1 MGDAQAPLDEALKL
15 ANDLKNPNL
24 IAQTLRFQTDR
35 LYYAGDTKAASEMVK
50 QVGQAARNAPD
61 RSLALLAQADI
72 ALIAS
77 KVQPTPGLAAQL
89 ATVAQEADTRGLK
102 SLSVE
107 SLVQRADTLIR
118 LGDAAGGLREADRAL
133 ARAEALGLKVP
144 LAKAYYLKGSVLR
157 AKGDA
162 SARREYAS
170 ALRLLEEVKSDG
182 GNENVLKRADL
193 ATIHAEC
200 VKWSKGP

>member
-1 MGDAQAPLDEALKL
+1 MADAQAPLDEALKL

-24 IAQTLRFQTDR
+24 IAQTLRFQADR
-35 LYYAGDTKAASEMVK
+35 LYYSGETKAASEMVK
-50 QVGQAARNAPD
+50 QIGQAARNAPD

-72 ALIAS
+72 AIIAS
-77 KVQPTPGLAAQL
+77 KTQPTPGQAVQL
-89 ATVAQEADTRGLK
+89 ATIAQEADTRGLK

-118 LGDAAGGLREADRAL
+118 LGDTANGLREAERAL

-157 AKGDA
+157 AKGDS
-162 SARREYAS
+162 SARRDYTA

-200 VKWSKGP
+200 VKWSKGT